1 MSCCTL
7 YSGLDNDAFM
17 VPMSGGK
24 DKPTEK
30 CQHVGRILISSLF
43 VYFLATLNKM
53 LN

>member
-7 YSGLDNDAFM
+7 YSGLDNDAFI

-30 CQHVGRILISSLF
+30 CQHVGILISSLF

>member
-1 MSCCTL
+1 MPCCTL

-17 VPMSGGK
+17 VTMSGGK

-30 CQHVGRILISSLF
+30 GQHVGRILISSLF